1 MKEIYCFDMFPSD
14 PLEDEQISEDDLP
27 NGSFIRHMD
36 FENQDTSFMMQ
47 QGKGYV
53 YELDHDFL
61 CIKRQK
67 KAEFDDFFQKALDS
81 YIDGDWVN
89 AQSNLS
95 QCLVIMPRDGPMRW
109 MIDYLEGKKNLAPES
124 WKGMR
129 DLDQTQAVPDFDG
142 MDNKKDD
149 IGVDQDANP

>member
-1 MKEIYCFDMFPSD
+1 MLNPKGTPFCRKIDQVCMEETKSQMKEIYCFDMFPSD

-61 CIKRQK
+61 CIKR
-67 KAEFDDFFQKALDS
+67 
-81 YIDGDWVN
+81 
-89 AQSNLS
+89 
-95 QCLVIMPRDGPMRW
+95 
-109 MIDYLEGKKNLAPES
+109 
-124 WKGMR
+124 
-129 DLDQTQAVPDFDG
+129 
-142 MDNKKDD
+142 
-149 IGVDQDANP
+149 